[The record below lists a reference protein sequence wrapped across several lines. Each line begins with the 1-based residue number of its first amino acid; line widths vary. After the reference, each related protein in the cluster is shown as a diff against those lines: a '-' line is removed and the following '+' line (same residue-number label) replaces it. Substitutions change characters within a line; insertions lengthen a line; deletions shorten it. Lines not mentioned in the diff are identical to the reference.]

1 MRRDIDL
8 AEHALKCTVSY
19 TMYGI
24 IHFSPIYCSF
34 PNVVNIDLSANKLE
48 VGTKMEIGTKL
59 EVGLILKIKQ
69 C

>member
-1 MRRDIDL
+1 
-8 AEHALKCTVSY
+8 
-19 TMYGI
+19 MYGI
-24 IHFSPIYCSF
+24 IHFFPIYCSF

>member
-1 MRRDIDL
+1 M
-8 AEHALKCTVSY
+8 H
-19 TMYGI
+19 GI
-24 IHFSPIYCSF
+24 IHFFPIYCSF
-34 PNVVNIDLSANKLE
+34 PNVVHIDLSANKLE